1 MTLDSRS
8 LRTVSLGGRIVKVPD
23 TSELTN
29 YTTAEDFD
37 SSAEPVR
44 SDTVRRVSVASIAN
58 PATELAAY
66 AGDSVGAL
74 LVAYKTDAATNEFT
88 VYSWD
93 SADSGGA
100 DVPYVVAGSSGYWV
114 ACGGRYSK
122 SAITVKGKGRKTRE
136 VFAPRINLLLN
147 FTPFTISQR
156 YLLTTLAR
164 ATERAGKHLTFHG
177 LRHTFASESL
187 RGGVGLRELQA
198 VMGHSDIETTE
209 IYLHAERGCPQAYL
223 RLWQEKGL
231 S

>member
-23 TSELTN
+23 ASELAN

-122 SAITVKGKGRKTRE
+122 SAITVKGNVGTVGVFE
-136 VFAPRINLLLN
+136 VDGVQIVGTQQPYIAPAAAVSAISTSAGTDTIDKAAFDTALGTLVTEINAIKDVLNALLL
-147 FTPFTISQR
+147 SDE
-156 YLLTTLAR
+156 A
-164 ATERAGKHLTFHG
+164 HG
-177 LRHTFASESL
+177 LRANS
-187 RGGVGLRELQA
+187 
-198 VMGHSDIETTE
+198 
-209 IYLHAERGCPQAYL
+209 
-223 RLWQEKGL
+223 
-231 S
+231 

>member
-8 LRTVSLGGRIVKVPD
+8 LRTISLGGRIVKVPD
-23 TSELTN
+23 TSELAN

-44 SDTVRRVSVASIAN
+44 SDAVRRVSVASLAN

-74 LVAYKTDAATNEFT
+74 LVAYKVDAATNEFT
-88 VYSWD
+88 VYVWD

-122 SAITVKGKGRKTRE
+122 SAITVKGNVGTAGVFE
-136 VFAPRINLLLN
+136 VDGVQIVGAQQLYIAPAAAVSAISTSAGTDTIDKAAFDTALGTLVTEINAIKDVLNALLL
-147 FTPFTISQR
+147 SDE
-156 YLLTTLAR
+156 A
-164 ATERAGKHLTFHG
+164 HG
-177 LRHTFASESL
+177 LRANS
-187 RGGVGLRELQA
+187 
-198 VMGHSDIETTE
+198 
-209 IYLHAERGCPQAYL
+209 
-223 RLWQEKGL
+223 
-231 S
+231 

>member
-23 TSELTN
+23 ASELAN

-44 SDTVRRVSVASIAN
+44 SDTVRRVSVASLAN

-66 AGDSVGAL
+66 AGDSIGAL

-88 VYSWD
+88 IYSWD

-122 SAITVKGKGRKTRE
+122 SAITVKGNVGTVGVFE
-136 VFAPRINLLLN
+136 VDGVQVVGAQQLYIAPAVAVSAISTSAGTDTIDKAAFDIALGTLVTEINAIKDVLNALLL
-147 FTPFTISQR
+147 SDE
-156 YLLTTLAR
+156 A
-164 ATERAGKHLTFHG
+164 HG
-177 LRHTFASESL
+177 LRANS
-187 RGGVGLRELQA
+187 
-198 VMGHSDIETTE
+198 
-209 IYLHAERGCPQAYL
+209 
-223 RLWQEKGL
+223 
-231 S
+231 